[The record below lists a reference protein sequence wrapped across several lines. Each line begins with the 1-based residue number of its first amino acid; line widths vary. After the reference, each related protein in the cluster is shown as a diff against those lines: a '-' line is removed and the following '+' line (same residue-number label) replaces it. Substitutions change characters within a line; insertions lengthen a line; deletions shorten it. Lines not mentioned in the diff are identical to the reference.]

1 MPEEKNRLKF
11 KAMKCATCA
20 APVYYDTSKNGF
32 FVCIAEI

>member
-20 APVYYDTSKNGF
+20 APVYYDTF